1 MTNSLHPDHIFGNR
15 RGAERTEQLPRD
27 PRSDGGNVVLAKRRS
42 CRAISPRDG
51 LSVICSGLSP
61 QLDFPILEA
70 GFDVSIIAAVIVLVR
85 RSRLLSGGQDE
96 V

>member
-1 MTNSLHPDHIFGNR
+1 LSL
-15 RGAERTEQLPRD
+15 
-27 PRSDGGNVVLAKRRS
+27 
-42 CRAISPRDG
+42 
-51 LSVICSGLSP
+51 

-85 RSRLLSGGQDE
+85 RSRVLSGGQDE